1 MHEASRYVT
10 MSFNTA
16 SGADVSSDSVLPTGS
31 RIPLRLTRRFN
42 VSIEGTLHNYESA
55 GSMAATWKPLAN
67 THTHM
72 FGPDMTMHDTTDQAA
87 VMNSIGNAVIVKA
100 TMLES
105 QSTFPVPLGI
115 SCNVIPG
122 CEMNEFGDRYLCTV
136 LPKSRMAEAQCLYE
150 ADPQAQNGLEW
161 RVLYPDYNK
170 SNLDTEG
177 VMEVKNCPYVFVS
190 QGHPAISLLKAN
202 EDMVNQK
209 FDETDLIDNEW
220 YKITRQVFSKCCETL
235 RSQILAKLHT
245 ADLNNFTMQLHRFNN
260 VMWTTIDNEEHL
272 YGHGLSEQAK
282 ETEYEHAMKHPYSYQ
297 ARIELQY
304 ELNH

>member
-1 MHEASRYVT
+1 MPYVT

-16 SGADVSSDSVLPTGS
+16 GNVESSTDAVPVQRT
-31 RIPLRLTRRFN
+31 PLRLARRFN

-67 THTHM
+67 THTQM
-72 FGPDMTMHDTTDQAA
+72 FGPDLTMHDTTDQAA

-122 CEMNEFGDRYLCTV
+122 NEMNEFGDRYLCTV
-136 LPKSRMAEAQCLYE
+136 LPKSRVSEPQSLYE

-245 ADLNNFTMQLHRFNN
+245 ADLNNLTMQLHRFNN
-260 VMWTTIDNEEHL
+260 VMWTTIENEEHL
-272 YGHGLSEQAK
+272 YGPGLNEQEK
-282 ETEYEHAMKHPYSYQ
+282 ELQYEHAMKHPYSYQ
-297 ARIELQY
+297 ARIEFVY